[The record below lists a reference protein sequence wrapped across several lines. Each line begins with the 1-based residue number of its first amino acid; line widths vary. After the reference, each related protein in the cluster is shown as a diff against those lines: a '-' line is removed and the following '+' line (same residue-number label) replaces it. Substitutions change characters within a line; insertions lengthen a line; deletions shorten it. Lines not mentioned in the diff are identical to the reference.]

1 VQVVTDFLGLGTFM
15 PRHAKPYADLRGAIL
30 AAATAY
36 KAEVE
41 AGTFPGAAQSSRMDD
56 AVLDEVLGNSP
67 DDRTAAGQPGTGA
80 GIPLDRDL

>member
-1 VQVVTDFLGLGTFM
+1 
-15 PRHAKPYADLRGAIL
+15 
-30 AAATAY
+30 
-36 KAEVE
+36 
-41 AGTFPGAAQSSRMDD
+41 MDD